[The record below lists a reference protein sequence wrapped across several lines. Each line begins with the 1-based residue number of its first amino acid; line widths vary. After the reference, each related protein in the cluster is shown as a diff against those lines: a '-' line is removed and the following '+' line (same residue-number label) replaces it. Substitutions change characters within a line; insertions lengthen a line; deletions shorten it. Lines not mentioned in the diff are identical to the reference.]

1 MAEML
6 RSMIVYAYD
15 LKGGYQVPVTPA
27 LSAFGD
33 KSYDIEAEVDDG
45 RTPTKTEFREMLKSL
60 LADRFNLKVHDDMRN
75 IDVYELSV
83 GKNGPK
89 FKESAP
95 GEKFYGLNGVNGRNQ
110 TLTLTA
116 GPIDDLVG
124 ILQVFT
130 GRPVLDKTGLTG
142 TYDIQFEATPQFR
155 IDQNPDDAHDISALT
170 AVKEQLGLK
179 LQAAKDP
186 VNVIIVDHVEEP
198 SAN

>member
-1 MAEML
+1 ML
-6 RSMIVYAYD
+6 GLVVYAYD
-15 LKGGYQVPVTPA
+15 LKGSYQVPPTPA
-27 LSAFGD
+27 LSTFSN
-33 KSYDIEAEVDDG
+33 KRYDIEAEVDG
-45 RTPTKTEFREMLKSL
+45 GQTPTSAQFRAMLRTL
-60 LADRFNLKVHDDMRN
+60 LADRFNLKVHDDTRDM
-75 IDVYELSV
+75 DVYELSV

-124 ILQVFT
+124 ILQIFT

-155 IDQNPDDAHDISALT
+155 IDQNPDDAHDINALT
-170 AVKEQLGLK
+170 AVQEQLGLK